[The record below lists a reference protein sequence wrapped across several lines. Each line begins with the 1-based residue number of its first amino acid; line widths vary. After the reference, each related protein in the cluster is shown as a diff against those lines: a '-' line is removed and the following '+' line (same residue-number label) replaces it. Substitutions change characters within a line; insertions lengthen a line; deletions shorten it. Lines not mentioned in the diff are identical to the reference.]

1 MKKSLSYSYGIS
13 QLRSPQREHANKSV
27 TSFSALQERAKQF
40 FNDSNA
46 TDNVSQ
52 MLQLIEDFCREGDK
66 LIEEENDAKKNLQA
80 QVTLRILFDAHNLS
94 HWFACGFGNVSH
106 IRSSNHYHLGH
117 INRLV
122 LLNQDPSN
130 KHK

>member
-1 MKKSLSYSYGIS
+1 MSLLSCSYGIS

-27 TSFSALQERAKQF
+27 TSFFALQERAKQF

-52 MLQLIEDFCREGDK
+52 MLQLIEDFCREGDR

-80 QVTLRILFDAHNLS
+80 QVGHRKLRS
-94 HWFACGFGNVSH
+94 HWFACGFGNIGH
-106 IRSSNHYHLGH
+106 IRTSNHYYYYC
-117 INRLV
+117 
-122 LLNQDPSN
+122 S
-130 KHK
+130 